1 MTLSNETH
9 RSDSRRSAM
18 NKIAR
23 QVRPAPQALDK
34 PDASPGQAALTK
46 LTKEADAMHALLVLR
61 ADALMGCTEGSEE
74 EEELSADAIEAYEA
88 KRWPDG
94 KEPGG
99 KG

>member
-1 MTLSNETH
+1 
-9 RSDSRRSAM
+9 M
-18 NKIAR
+18 NKTAR
-23 QVRPAPQALDK
+23 QIRPAPRDMDR
-34 PDASPGQAALTK
+34 PEVSPGQAALAK

-74 EEELSADAIEAYEA
+74 EEELSAITDAIEAYEA